1 MSLPVIEI
9 VNIVDNEDGSANV
22 ELELDT
28 EATRLLMQEGF
39 ISILKPHIAE
49 QDRKKNGIGENT

>member
-1 MSLPVIEI
+1 MSLPVIEV
-9 VNIVDNEDGSANV
+9 VNIVENGDGSANV

-39 ISILKPHIAE
+39 ISILKTHIKE
-49 QDRKKNGIGENT
+49 QERKKHDKI

>member
-1 MSLPVIEI
+1 MSLPVIEV

-39 ISILKPHIAE
+39 ISILDTHIAE
-49 QDRKKNGIGENT
+49 QDRKKNEIGENT

>member
-1 MSLPVIEI
+1 MSLPVIEV
-9 VNIVDNEDGSANV
+9 VNIVENGDGSANV

-39 ISILKPHIAE
+39 ISILKTHIEE
-49 QDRKKNGIGENT
+49 QEKKT